1 MAKAIGWVTMATL
14 REAQKRM
21 TRQLLLDAGVE
32 VMTEKGYG
40 ATTIDQIALAAGAT
54 RATFYLHFTSKAEL
68 VRFIVE
74 RADEMLT
81 SADRP
86 PLPEMVASNDPG
98 TIRAYLSRKFDQWPD
113 IKPYMMISLQA
124 AAADPE
130 IQSALDAWHDRAIGA
145 MTAGLDSVDR
155 FDSSS
160 RRVRCAIAFGQ
171 LIFMSQ
177 RWFRL
182 GWAVDR
188 EELLDQM
195 TASWTGLLCT
205 LD

>member
-1 MAKAIGWVTMATL
+1 MATL
-14 REAQKRM
+14 REAQKKM

-32 VMTEKGYG
+32 VMTERGYG

-86 PLPEMVASNDPG
+86 PLPEMVASNDPA
-98 TIRAYLSRKFDQWPD
+98 TIRAFLSRKFDQWPD

-130 IQSALDAWHDRAIGA
+130 IQAALDSWHDRAIGA
-145 MTAGLDSVDR
+145 MVAGLDAAGR
-155 FDSSS
+155 FAEGE
-160 RRVRCAIAFGQ
+160 RRVRCSLAFGQ

-177 RWFRL
+177 RWFRF
-182 GWAVDR
+182 GWTIDR
-188 EELLDQM
+188 EALLDQM
-195 TASWTGLLCT
+195 AASWTGLLC
-205 LD
+205 DRD

>member
-1 MAKAIGWVTMATL
+1 
-14 REAQKRM
+14 M

-145 MTAGLDSVDR
+145 MASGLDSADR
-155 FDSSS
+155 FDPSS

>member
-1 MAKAIGWVTMATL
+1 MTMANL

-40 ATTIDQIALAAGAT
+40 PTTVDQIALAAGAT

-74 RADEMLT
+74 RADELLT

-86 PLPEMVASNDPG
+86 PLPEMVASNDPA
-98 TIRAYLSRKFDQWPD
+98 TIRAFLGLKFDQWPE

-145 MTAGLDSVDR
+145 MESGLDAADR
-155 FDSSS
+155 FDPAS
-160 RRVRCAIAFGQ
+160 RRIRCSIAFGQ

-182 GWAVDR
+182 GWTIDR
-188 EELLDQM
+188 EELLEQM
-195 TASWTGLLCT
+195 TASWTGLLCEAV
-205 LD
+205 